1 MSKRARPFKV
11 ASIINLDDY
20 KSTVKK
26 TKVHTLRIDFWKDKK
41 SGENYYTMK
50 KFGSP
55 KISHDFAAYG
65 LACAIEDIMK
75 YNNDPCDILELTEE
89 MIARLDQEG
98 DDDDDE

>member
-1 MSKRARPFKV
+1 MSKARPVKV
-11 ASIINLDDY
+11 ASVISLSDY

-26 TKVHTLRIDFWKDKK
+26 TKVHTLRIDFWRDRK

-50 KFGSP
+50 KFGNP
-55 KISHDFAAYG
+55 KITHDFAAYG

-89 MIARLDQEG
+89 IIARLGQGG
-98 DDDDDE
+98 DEDDEDE